1 MIILPEL
8 CISFYFLLAYC
19 TLVTYVYILFVS
31 LPDIHSFHFIK
42 IKKIGWRRA
51 VCPFYGSC
59 PLLECDEGK
68 CNRHK
73 KELTKRNKEY
83 LRRFH
88 FTS

>member
-42 IKKIGWRRA
+42 IKKS
-51 VCPFYGSC
+51 V
-59 PLLECDEGK
+59 EGEQFVRSTEVVHFSNAMK
-68 CNRHK
+68 VNAIDTK
-73 KELTKRNKEY
+73 KN
-83 LRRFH
+83 
-88 FTS
+88 